1 MFENTFF
8 VVAKLANTG
17 DINNLQKTAVID
29 LNPTED
35 TRKIKAMQ
43 ISY

>member
-1 MFENTFF
+1 LRTLFF

-29 LNPTED
+29 FNPTED
-35 TRKIKAMQ
+35 TRKPEAMQ